1 MGTAPAAVMEPM
13 VVMDCVPVLRGRRE
27 SLAGRVKWVVMVRVV
42 KLAPPTQ
49 MVTFV
54 RAKVP
59 ATEMG
64 LLPAGMSFSIQ
75 SANNYVSCTLL
86 KCTYLFSSI
95 FIYFHHFHS
104 IFILLQF
111 NVS

>member
-64 LLPAGMSFSIQ
+64 LLPAVENAIVWLGRRALPVNCAPRIVTAVPASF
-75 SANNYVSCTLL
+75 VRE
-86 KCTYLFSSI
+86 
-95 FIYFHHFHS
+95 
-104 IFILLQF
+104 
-111 NVS
+111 